1 MIKKDIKNRE
11 DIFQLVSKFYEKV
24 RNDNVLGPFFNKT
37 INDWDAHLQ
46 HLTTFWESSLFL
58 KTKYN
63 GNPLEAHVKVDAE
76 RNNNINE
83 LHFGLWLNLWFQTID
98 ELFEGDY
105 AENAKRR
112 ARKMGT
118 FLYLK
123 SFEARTS
130 N

>member
-123 SFEARTS
+123 IFEARTS

>member
-1 MIKKDIKNRE
+1 MIVKHDIKNRE
-11 DIFQLVSKFYEKV
+11 DIFILVSSFYTKV
-24 RNDNVLGPFFNKT
+24 RADTILGPFFNDT
-37 INDWDAHLQ
+37 IKDWDAHLQ

-58 KTKYN
+58 KTKYS

-76 RNNNINE
+76 HNNTITE
-83 LHFGLWLNLWFQTID
+83 LHFGLWLNLWFQTTD

-123 SFEARTS
+123 IFEAR
-130 N
+130 NL